1 MRKRVR
7 VTYLRGKMFELGD
20 VLCWLDDDREK
31 EAVVS
36 WWKIEKMFCLLSFT
50 GRELTLAFSP
60 SPLSQEQCRSVS
72 FLDVL
77 NVQDLLMV

>member
-60 SPLSQEQCRSVS
+60 SPLSQEQRRSVS

-77 NVQDLLMV
+77 NVKDLRVV